1 MAGNNDEWF
10 TGSGGSQQV
19 NSWKPKNSG
28 SKQDTQ
34 NGGEAEGKNLKD
46 WQQER
51 NAQIIRKVILAV
63 LVAATLI
70 TLIGVYQYNQ
80 PENIAR
86 RIIKPL
92 FEDRAMTIIKTDV
105 TIDIVE
111 NTETQLLNVMDDN
124 FLSFLF
130 SASDVNEETEKLT
143 YAKNVL
149 LVGEFIDNYN
159 AGGKYSAEEAL
170 YFVKL
175 VEDLGSSE
183 YVTTTYQEDIQSIRD
198 HEAYVCKYIVETHI
212 NTMTVAKAI
221 AYLESNWDLF
231 DEFASEEVIKEY
243 DEALNALKEINS
255 QNKITI
261 GSSNS
266 SNSISSS
273 SSSASDIASA
283 FVNTVLDF
291 NW

>member
-19 NSWKPKNSG
+19 NSWNPKNTG

-34 NGGEAEGKNLKD
+34 NRGEEEGKNLKD

-51 NAQIIRKVILAV
+51 KAQIIRKVICAV

-70 TLIGVYQYNQ
+70 TLICVYQYNQ
-80 PENIAR
+80 PENIAK

-92 FEDRAMTIIKTDV
+92 FEDRAMTIIKDDV
-105 TIDIVE
+105 SMDIIKNKE
-111 NTETQLLNVMDDN
+111 TELLSVMDEN

-149 LVGEFIDNYN
+149 LVEEFIDNYK

-198 HEAYVCKYIVETHI
+198 HEAYVCKYIVETYI
-212 NTMTVAKAI
+212 NTMTVDKGI
-221 AYLESNWDLF
+221 AYLESNEDLF
-231 DEFASEEVIKEY
+231 DEFASDEVISEY
-243 DEALNALKEINS
+243 NEVLNALKEINNQS
-255 QNKITI
+255 KITI
-261 GSSNS
+261 DSAN
-266 SNSISSS
+266 
-273 SSSASDIASA
+273 SSASDIAST
-283 FVNTVLDF
+283 FVNTYKNLTGR
-291 NW
+291 